1 MLPITTPVISQ
12 TINMPRIKALINH
25 LATISSSPHELTR
38 LAFSSEDLAAR
49 NYVLEIC
56 RQYPLKVRIDEI
68 GNLIIRYDGT
78 QNDLPAVAF
87 GSHIDTVVNAGKF
100 DGPLGT
106 IAGLEILLQLC
117 EQQQQTRYPLELI
130 IFTCEESSRF
140 NYATLGSKVMCG
152 VSKQAD
158 LAHLQDKNGI
168 SLATAL
174 QQIGLDF
181 QQVDQ
186 AKRSAAEFKC
196 FFELHIEQGPR
207 LENEQKTIGVV
218 TGIAAPIRCI
228 VKIQGQADHSG
239 ATAMNYRHDALLGG
253 AELALELEQAA
264 IRAGHATV
272 ATVGQ
277 LQVKPGVM
285 NVVPGYCELL
295 IDIRGTD
302 ITARESV
309 FSALR
314 QKIDKVSQQR
324 GLQIELQL
332 ISRDQPIILDTDMVN
347 TVEQAAADLGYTYE
361 IMPSGAGHD
370 AMHMA
375 TLCPTGMIFV
385 PSRQGISHNPL
396 EHTDWQEVEA
406 GIKVLQAVVLQQAEL
421 I

>member
-1 MLPITTPVISQ
+1 MS
-12 TINMPRIKALINH
+12 INMQRIKKLINR
-25 LATISSSPHELTR
+25 LATISSEENALTR
-38 LAFSSEDLAAR
+38 LAFSREDLQAR
-49 NYVLEIC
+49 DELIELC
-56 RQYPLKVRIDEI
+56 RQHSLKIRIDAI
-68 GNLIIRYDGT
+68 GNVIVRRDGL

-117 EQQQQTRYPLELI
+117 EQQQTTRYPLELI

-152 VSKQAD
+152 VTNQSG
-158 LAHLQDKNGI
+158 LVHLKDKNGI
-168 SLATAL
+168 DLATAL

-181 QQVDQ
+181 VQIEH
-186 AKRSAAEFKC
+186 AKRAGNEFKC

-207 LENEQKTIGVV
+207 LENENKPIGVV

-228 VKIQGQADHSG
+228 VKINGQADHSG

-264 IRAGHATV
+264 IRAGHETV
-272 ATVGQ
+272 AAVGQ
-277 LQVKPGVM
+277 MQAKPGVM

-295 IDIRGTD
+295 VDIRGTD
-302 ITARESV
+302 TEARESV
-309 FSALR
+309 FLALQ
-314 QKIDKVSQQR
+314 QKIDEVAERR

-332 ISRDQPIILDTDMVN
+332 ISKDQPVILDPSMVN
-347 TVEQAAADLGYTYE
+347 AVEQAVKALGYAYE

-375 TLCPTGMIFV
+375 TLCPTAMIFV
-385 PSRQGISHNPL
+385 PSHNGISHNPL
-396 EHTDWQEVEA
+396 EYTDWQDIEA
-406 GIKVLQAVVLQQAEL
+406 GVKVLQQVVLQQAEL
-421 I
+421 IQDNI